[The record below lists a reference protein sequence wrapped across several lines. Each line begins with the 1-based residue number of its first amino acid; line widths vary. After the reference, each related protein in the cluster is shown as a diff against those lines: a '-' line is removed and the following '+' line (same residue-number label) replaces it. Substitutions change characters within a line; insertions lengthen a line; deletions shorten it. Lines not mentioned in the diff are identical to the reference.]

1 MDDAY
6 RELKLHKDV
15 HRIHDFLCS
24 MDSRK
29 SSDVL
34 ALWKSEY
41 VRPYVDTLL
50 DGLLASSRKA
60 LVAVKDN
67 ELHSAAKSLVQLK
80 GGYGVWIVQHCAHA
94 VPRLQTL
101 CRFLL
106 WVNE

>member
-6 RELKLHKDV
+6 RALKLHKYL
-15 HRIHDFLCS
+15 HKIHDFLCY

-41 VRPYVDTLL
+41 VRPYDDALL
-50 DGLLASSRKA
+50 DSLLASSRKA

-80 GGYGVWIVQHCAHA
+80 GGYMNWKPKYYAYTA
-94 VPRLQTL
+94 PRLQTL
-101 CRFLL
+101 SKFLV
-106 WVNE
+106 WVKD